1 MLNSMT
7 GYGRSRLE
15 LEGREYVIEIKSV
28 NHRYLDITVKLPRD
42 ISYLE
47 DKIKKTVLNFV
58 TRGKI
63 DINITYS
70 NVKASER
77 NIYINKSIA
86 NEYIKQ
92 LKEIALENGLSQ
104 NIDVTNILK
113 MPDIMINE
121 IGIKEEEVW
130 QAFETKIIEA
140 LNSFNEM
147 REVEGKKLCED
158 ILKRITLIYENLQ
171 IISEKSTG
179 LVEQYIVKL
188 EARIKEIL
196 KTDIIDQNRLASEAV
211 IFSDKSSVEE
221 ELTRMYSHIAQFK
234 QMVED
239 TTTKGKKIDFLI
251 QEMNREIN
259 TIASKANCLD
269 ITKMVI
275 EIKTELENIRE
286 QIQNIE

>member
-15 LEGREYVIEIKSV
+15 LDGREYVIEIKSV

>member
-15 LEGREYVIEIKSV
+15 LDGREYVIEIKSV

-42 ISYLE
+42 INYLE

-58 TRGKI
+58 SRGKI

-121 IGIKEEEVW
+121 ISIKEEKVW
-130 QAFETKIIEA
+130 QAFEIKIIEA

-147 REVEGKKLCED
+147 REVEGKQLSED

-211 IFSDKSSVEE
+211 IFSDKSSIEE

-234 QMVED
+234 QMVKD

>member
-15 LEGREYVIEIKSV
+15 LDGREYVIEIKSV

-42 ISYLE
+42 INYLE

-58 TRGKI
+58 SRGKI

-121 IGIKEEEVW
+121 ISIKEEKVW
-130 QAFETKIIEA
+130 QAFEIKIIEA

-147 REVEGKKLCED
+147 REVEGKQLSED
-158 ILKRITLIYENLQ
+158 ILKRITLIYKNLQ

-211 IFSDKSSVEE
+211 IFSDKSSIEE